1 MRFISSAARHASLNV
16 QIEAALNQRIQPAG
30 DRAKYRQ
37 QAPYG
42 RFVGSCGPMPNTL
55 ATPVCSELIIKK
67 SRFIGCVEPMRDRT
81 AAQARV
87 IELWRQHPGA
97 THVCWALLAGG
108 QSAAV
113 DDGEPSGTAGRPM
126 LEVLRHQDL
135 EGVLATVVRYYGGI
149 NLGAGGLV
157 RAYTD
162 AVAQALLGA
171 TKVPLTRLC
180 ILRCT
185 LPYALEGMVRREIEA
200 SSASLVEVSHGSLV
214 DMRISLP
221 EPEADRFV
229 TRINDAG
236 QGRIGWV
243 DERI

>member
-1 MRFISSAARHASLNV
+1 
-16 QIEAALNQRIQPAG
+16 
-30 DRAKYRQ
+30 
-37 QAPYG
+37 
-42 RFVGSCGPMPNTL
+42 MPNTIAAAVHSDL
-55 ATPVCSELIIKK
+55 TIKK
-67 SRFIGCVEPMRDRT
+67 SRFIGCVETMRDRA

-135 EGVLATVVRYYGGI
+135 EGVLATVVRYYGGV

-162 AVAQALLGA
+162 AVASALAGA
-171 TKVPLTRLC
+171 VKVPLTRLRT
-180 ILRCT
+180 LRCT
-185 LPYALEGMVRREIEA
+185 LPYALEGTVRREIDA
-200 SSASLVEVSHGSLV
+200 ARAALVEVSHDSV
-214 DMRISLP
+214 VTMTISLP
-221 EPEADRFV
+221 EPDAPAFV
-229 TRINDAG
+229 ARLNDAG
-236 QGRIGWV
+236 QGRIGWI
-243 DERI
+243 E

>member
-1 MRFISSAARHASLNV
+1 
-16 QIEAALNQRIQPAG
+16 
-30 DRAKYRQ
+30 
-37 QAPYG
+37 
-42 RFVGSCGPMPNTL
+42 MPNTL
-55 ATPVCSELIIKK
+55 ARAVHSDLTIKK
-67 SRFIGCVEPMRDRT
+67 SRFIGCVEPMRDR
-81 AAQARV
+81 ASAQARV
-87 IELWRQHPGA
+87 LELWRQHPGA

-162 AVAQALLGA
+162 AVASALTGA
-171 TKVPLTRLC
+171 VKVPLTKLRM
-180 ILRCT
+180 LRCT
-185 LPYALEGMVRREIEA
+185 LPYALEGTVRREIDTA
-200 SSASLVEVSHGSLV
+200 RATLV
-214 DMRISLP
+214 DVTHDSVVAMTISLP
-221 EPEADRFV
+221 EPDAASFIARL
-229 TRINDAG
+229 NDAG

-243 DERI
+243 D